1 MLNDSKNKACVE
13 AEGEIDRG
21 YSFQKWQELENQGV
35 VVKSYEE
42 KMKLGSPD
50 RDPELIRVK
59 YSVLKDLKRG
69 DSIFFDC
76 RYGVPLTR
84 SAAMGHANRTGQ
96 TFITRQS
103 YEGGRYGL
111 RVFRLY

>member
-1 MLNDSKNKACVE
+1 MFKSIRTKAHVE

-21 YSFQKWQELENQGV
+21 YSFQKWQELEPLFVQG
-35 VVKSYEE
+35 YEE
-42 KMKLGSPD
+42 KMKLGDPD

-59 YSVLKDLKRG
+59 YSILKELQPG

-84 SAAMGHANRTGQ
+84 SAAIGYSYRVKQ
-96 TFITRQS
+96 TFVTRQS

>member
-1 MLNDSKNKACVE
+1 MFKSIRTKAYVE
-13 AEGEIDRG
+13 AEGDIDRG
-21 YSFQKWQELENQGV
+21 YSFQKWKELEGQGV
-35 VVKSYEE
+35 QSFEE
-42 KMKLGSPD
+42 QMKLGNPD
-50 RDPELIRVK
+50 RDPGLIRVK
-59 YSVLKDLKRG
+59 YSIFKELQPG

-84 SAAMGHANRTGQ
+84 SAAIGYSNRTNQ
-96 TFITRQS
+96 TFVTRQS